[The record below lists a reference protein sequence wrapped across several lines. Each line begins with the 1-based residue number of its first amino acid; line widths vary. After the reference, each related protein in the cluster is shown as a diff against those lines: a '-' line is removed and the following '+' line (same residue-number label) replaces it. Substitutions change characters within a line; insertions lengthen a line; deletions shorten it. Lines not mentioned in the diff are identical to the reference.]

1 MGCLAGKY
9 AHGIF
14 PHGDFL
20 QSILQHLQKLFW
32 KLDVLAPITSG
43 DVAEYVTYGGNR
55 IRNRTRETRR
65 RVLALL
71 LTRRLAIARSVSAST
86 YTVVGGG
93 RAAGGFREDEV
104 TQEPGNL
111 NPVRHKP
118 CMRDMRPNIIYATR
132 RT

>member
-1 MGCLAGKY
+1 VGCLAGKY

-14 PHGDFL
+14 PHSDIL

-32 KLDVLAPITSG
+32 KLNVLAPITSG
-43 DVAEYVTYGGNR
+43 DVAEYVTYGGKR
-55 IRNRTRETRR
+55 IRNRARDTRR

-71 LTRRLAIARSVSAST
+71 LARRLAIARSVAAST
-86 YTVVGGG
+86 YAVGGG
-93 RAAGGFREDEV
+93 RAGGFREDEV

-111 NPVRHKP
+111 NPVRYKP
-118 CMRDMRPNIIYATR
+118 CMRDMRPKIIYATR

>member
-1 MGCLAGKY
+1 MAGKY

-20 QSILQHLQKLFW
+20 QSILQHLQKLFR

-55 IRNRTRETRR
+55 IRNRARETRR

-71 LTRRLAIARSVSAST
+71 LARDLAIARSVAAST
-86 YTVVGGG
+86 DTVVNGG
-93 RAAGGFREDEV
+93 RAGGFREDEV

-118 CMRDMRPNIIYATR
+118 CMRDMQPKIIYATR

>member
-1 MGCLAGKY
+1 VGCLTGKY

-14 PHGDFL
+14 PHGNIL
-20 QSILQHLQKLFW
+20 QPILQHLQKLFW
-32 KLDVLAPITSG
+32 KLDILAPITSC

-55 IRNRTRETRR
+55 IRNRARDTRR
-65 RVLALL
+65 GVLALL
-71 LTRRLAIARSVSAST
+71 LAWCLAIARSIAAGT
-86 YTVVGGG
+86 YTVGG
-93 RAAGGFREDEV
+93 RRAGGFREDEV

-118 CMRDMRPNIIYATR
+118 CMRDMRPKMIYATR